1 MEDLLLQKFF
11 EPGRWEYA
19 IAKGIVKDV
28 PKNVLYQLCKPEV
41 RIKMY
46 QAIANGTYEIAPPH
60 TALIPKEDKGEFRTV
75 YVNEGVDR
83 VLLSIANDLLFELM
97 PDCVH
102 PRCKSYLKGVG
113 CGKVV
118 QEASNRLSP
127 NPSLRGRGVVTPA
140 AEKLSTPLHNREGK
154 GGGSA
159 LGWKSDLSKY
169 FDSVPIEYIDGA
181 FDMVEERHGHSAL
194 IDVLRKYYH
203 SDLYIDGETKQVC
216 EKYQSLKQGC
226 SVASW
231 LADVLLYHIDERLSQ
246 LDGYYVRYSDD
257 MLFIGKDADKAM
269 QILEEELGK
278 MQMRLNPKKVE
289 WLDAQHWFKFLGFSI
304 KGASISMSRT
314 RIKRFQKEI
323 EARTIGKLKNSR
335 IEKLK
340 FSVANAIN
348 AVNRYLYHGDGQGHS
363 WATGILGVVNVRQ
376 DIDTMNAF
384 VMDCL
389 RAVHTGKTK
398 VGGLGYD
405 KQGKTGCI
413 VRGRGRNVTANRQK
427 TGDTIDGY
435 ISLGCMQDAL
445 RTSRAAYDTL
455 VRGLT
460 FGGKTAEHTG
470 GEATSIE
477 ALEAAY
483 AVYKHSIPSE
493 KTMHRTARFYALPES
508 ELSDDDMLYGMPREE
523 AEAALE
529 FALADFAYPDDAGWF
544 WQSENDPDLVVLRS
558 WTRELTADERFQRA
572 MTSIEEVA

>member
-1 MEDLLLQKFF
+1 MAEDKLLQMFF
-11 EPGRWEYA
+11 EPERWEYA

-41 RIKMY
+41 RVRMY

-60 TALIPKEDKGEFRTV
+60 TAKIPKDTPGEWRTV
-75 YVNEGVDR
+75 YVNEGADR

-102 PRCKSYLKGVG
+102 PACKSYLKGVG

-118 QEASNRLSP
+118 QEVSRAIVAMSESAGESRGQAPDSPQATHQGASPHDS
-127 NPSLRGRGVVTPA
+127 
-140 AEKLSTPLHNREGK
+140 
-154 GGGSA
+154 

-169 FDSVPIEYIDGA
+169 FDSVPIEFIDTA
-181 FDMVEERHGHSAL
+181 FDMVEKRHGESKL

-231 LADVLLYHIDERLSQ
+231 LADVLLYHIDEKLSA
-246 LDGYYVRYSDD
+246 LDMVYERYSDD
-257 MLFIGKDADKAM
+257 MVGIGPDARKGM
-269 QILEEELGK
+269 TILEEELAK
-278 MQMRLNPKKVE
+278 MGMKLNPKKVE
-289 WLDAQHWFKFLGFSI
+289 WLDADHWFKFLGFSI
-304 KGASISMSRT
+304 KGASISMSNS
-314 RIKRFQKEI
+314 RIKKFQKEI
-323 EARTIGKLKNSR
+323 EARTVKAKTKGKDGKWHGVSFARALNQ
-335 IEKLK
+335 
-340 FSVANAIN
+340 
-348 AVNRYLYHGDGQGHS
+348 VNRYLYHGDGQGHS

-376 DIDTMNAF
+376 DIDTLNAF

-413 VRGRGRNVTANRQK
+413 VRGRGRNVSANRQK

-435 ISLGCMQDAL
+435 ISLGCMQDAI

-455 VRGLT
+455 VRSLGSR
-460 FGGKTAEHTG
+460 GQAPDSPQ
-470 GEATSIE
+470 ATHQGASPRDCSIE

-483 AVYKHSIPSE
+483 EVYKHSIPSE
-493 KTMHRTARFYALPES
+493 KTMHRTSRFYALSES
-508 ELSDDDMLYGMPREE
+508 ELSDEDMLYGVPREQ

-529 FALADFAYPDDAGWF
+529 FALADFAYPEDAGWF
-544 WQSENDPDLVVLRS
+544 WQSENDPDLVVLRQ
-558 WTRELTADERFQRA
+558 WCRDA
-572 MTSIEEVA
+572 IVA

>member
-1 MEDLLLQKFF
+1 MEDKLLKMFF
-11 EPGRWEYA
+11 EPERWEYA

-41 RIKMY
+41 RVRMY

-60 TALIPKEDKGEFRTV
+60 TAQIPKDTPGEWRTV
-75 YVNEGVDR
+75 YVNEGADR

-102 PRCKSYLKGVG
+102 PACKSYLKGVG

-118 QEASNRLSP
+118 QEAS
-127 NPSLRGRGVVTPA
+127 A
-140 AEKLSTPLHNREGK
+140 AIVATKPQGTRP
-154 GGGSA
+154 

-169 FDSVPIEYIDGA
+169 FDSVPIEFIDAA
-181 FDMVEERHGHSAL
+181 FDGVEQRFGDSKL

-203 SDLYIDGETKQVC
+203 SDLYIDGETHKVC

-231 LADVLLYHIDERLSQ
+231 LADVLLYHIDERLSA

-257 MLFIGKDADKAM
+257 MLFIGRDADKAM
-269 QILEEELGK
+269 AVLTDELARMK
-278 MQMRLNPKKVE
+278 MCLNPKKVE
-289 WLDAQHWFKFLGFSI
+289 WLDADHWFKFLGFSI
-304 KGASISMSRT
+304 KGKNISMSNS
-314 RIKRFQKEI
+314 RIKKFQKEI
-323 EARTIGKLKNSR
+323 EARTVKAKTKGKDGKWHGVSFARALNQ
-335 IEKLK
+335 
-340 FSVANAIN
+340 
-348 AVNRYLYHGDGQGHS
+348 VNRYLYHGDGQGHS
-363 WATGILGVVNVRQ
+363 LATGILGVVNVRQ
-376 DIDTMNAF
+376 DIDTLNAF

-413 VRGRGRNVTANRQK
+413 VRGRGRNVSANRLK

-435 ISLGCMQDAL
+435 ISLGCMQDAI

-455 VRGLT
+455 VRSLSLDVR
-460 FGGKTAEHTG
+460 GKKEDVSHQPSAIEHQ
-470 GEATSIE
+470 TSIE

-508 ELSDDDMLYGMPREE
+508 ELSDDDMLYGVSRVE

-529 FALADFAYPDDAGWF
+529 FALADFAYPEDAGWF
-544 WQSENDPDLVVLRS
+544 WQSKNDPDLVVLRS
-558 WTRELTADERFQRA
+558 WTKELTADERFQRA
-572 MTSIEEVA
+572 MISVEEVA